1 MVFIVSDQRIAT
13 ENFEKG
19 KIYKVVFLDE
29 SIFYGVCLG
38 IGSNFVMLSGNIS
51 GYLFSLTM
59 ETASQVESIDLF
71 DPTPPEPPVPWTNLL
86 HYQTGEPPFT
96 FNTTDNQLFSW
107 YIIGAGVGDKTA
119 NLAPPMSDGWVN
131 GYVNASTGE
140 INQPTAAN
148 EKTSD
153 YIDVHQYSYV
163 SNCYENGDFPSTGT
177 STSTTA
183 WYCLGCYREDK
194 TFISRLVNKLTYELP
209 AETYYVR
216 MSFRTFDET
225 GNVMVNGGDT
235 QLLYEPYGYKIPI
248 LCNEH
253 LTNIYLDAPLEEDEI
268 LYSTDLDTVIITDIG
283 DNTLSVL
290 TEAQPSEM
298 QIVYKIADR

>member
-51 GYLFSLTM
+51 GYLFPLTM

-86 HYQTGEPPFT
+86 QYQTGEPPFT
-96 FNTTDNQLFSW
+96 FNTIDDQLFSW
-107 YIIGAGVGDKTA
+107 YITGAGVGDKTA
-119 NLAPPMSDGWVN
+119 NLFNTFDIIGQVPSIANGELVNSVSGATTNLITLSDSLVSLTSFSTMN
-131 GYVNASTGE
+131 IYLFLYDENETFIGYISRASTGTVRSSS
-140 INQPTAAN
+140 ITGYTNAKYARIRIDNVSLYDNNITLVYG
-148 EKTSD
+148 SD
-153 YIDVHQYSYV
+153 APSSYIP
-163 SNCYENGDFPSTGT
+163 F
-177 STSTTA
+177 
-183 WYCLGCYREDK
+183 
-194 TFISRLVNKLTYELP
+194 
-209 AETYYVR
+209 
-216 MSFRTFDET
+216 
-225 GNVMVNGGDT
+225 
-235 QLLYEPYGYKIPI
+235 GYKIPI

-268 LYSTDLDTVIITDIG
+268 LYSTDIDTNIITDIG
-283 DNTLSVL
+283 NNILSVETTL
-290 TEAQPSEM
+290 QPSEM

>member
-19 KIYKVVFLDE
+19 KIYKIVFLDE

-51 GYLFSLTM
+51 GYLFPLTM

-86 HYQTGEPPFT
+86 QYQTGAPPFT
-96 FNTTDNQLFSW
+96 FNTTDEQLFSW
-107 YIIGAGVGDKTA
+107 YITGAGVGDKTA
-119 NLAPPMSDGWVN
+119 NLFDISVLQTEGTRNYYLAEDGTETSSSGWFITQYIPVN
-131 GYVNASTGE
+131 GDNITISGPAGINPSICAYDENKQYLRGKKYNGINATLS
-140 INQPTAAN
+140 IQNAKFVRFSLVPTS
-148 EKTSD
+148 ES
-153 YIDVHQYSYV
+153 HQKAMLNY
-163 SNCYENGDFPSTGT
+163 GT
-177 STSTTA
+177 TT
-183 WYCLGCYREDK
+183 EP
-194 TFISRLVNKLTYELP
+194 F
-209 AETYYVR
+209 
-216 MSFRTFDET
+216 
-225 GNVMVNGGDT
+225 
-235 QLLYEPYGYKIPI
+235 EPYGYKIPI

-268 LYSTDLDTVIITDIG
+268 LYSTDIDTNIITDIG
-283 DNTLSVL
+283 NNILSVE
-290 TEAQPSEM
+290 TTPQPSEM

>member
-51 GYLFSLTM
+51 GYLFPLTM

-86 HYQTGEPPFT
+86 QYQTGAPLFT
-96 FNTTDNQLFSW
+96 FNTTEDQLFSW
-107 YIIGAGVGDKTA
+107 YITGAGVGDKTA
-119 NLAPPMSDGWVN
+119 NLSETIKGGLSATDGSDVAYNSTNSQIRTQYIPCEPNTTYTVSATKYISNNFVCFYDNSKTYLSRTSGTPVSDARSFTTPA
-131 GYVNASTGE
+131 NAVYFRAVYTHVFDGQIYPYDDGVKIMLNTGST
-140 INQPTAAN
+140 
-148 EKTSD
+148 
-153 YIDVHQYSYV
+153 V
-163 SNCYENGDFPSTGT
+163 
-177 STSTTA
+177 
-183 WYCLGCYREDK
+183 
-194 TFISRLVNKLTYELP
+194 LP
-209 AETYYVR
+209 
-216 MSFRTFDET
+216 
-225 GNVMVNGGDT
+225 
-235 QLLYEPYGYKIPI
+235 YEPYGIKIPI
-248 LCNEH
+248 LCNDH

-268 LYSTDLDTVIITDIG
+268 LYSTDIDTNIITDIG
-283 DNTLSVL
+283 NNILSVE
-290 TEAQPSEM
+290 TTQQPSEM